1 MFHSHVENLEK
12 RRKSSWCN
20 ELVSINGESRC
31 YRASSFYE
39 VIPYFKKI
47 EANNRQHWRIWKTD
61 LWYLPSISML
71 AVSHASCLDSF
82 QVSNFNQISL
92 IFSFSPQFYWIVV
105 DFRFSTFTFHSKEI
119 IIQSHLLTSESTSTE
134 LNLVIC
140 KIITYIVAI
149 IIFQFKS
156 FQSNKFDD
164 IKSLESH
171 ARSIKMTFLNVWN
184 YEIRPNYP
192 YQLYLYWIQ
201 SNVHLLWICN
211 IFIVEMI
218 DSWMKSIRS

>member
-164 IKSLESH
+164 IKWSIVTRIT
-171 ARSIKMTFLNVWN
+171 RSKYQNDIFECLKLWN
-184 YEIRPNYP
+184 STK
-192 YQLYLYWIQ
+192 LSVSTL
-201 SNVHLLWICN
+201 
-211 IFIVEMI
+211 FILDTIE
-218 DSWMKSIRS
+218 RSSFMNM